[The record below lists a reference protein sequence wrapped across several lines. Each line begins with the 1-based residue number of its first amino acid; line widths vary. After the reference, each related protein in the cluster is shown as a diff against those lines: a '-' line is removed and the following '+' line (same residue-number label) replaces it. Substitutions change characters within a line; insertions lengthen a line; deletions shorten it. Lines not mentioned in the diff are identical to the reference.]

1 MYDKERISIII
12 EDIKKYFQ
20 KLRERNMK
28 KLSDLDDLN
37 FYACSMIIFSIL
49 NRTIDLGDEIINSKK
64 FGFPS
69 ETKDIFVLLGE
80 NKVII
85 KKTEEKLKDLIR
97 LRNKISHRYGS
108 INKEDIFNAIEQVK
122 VVEEFVNEISE
133 YLKKEGKDKNSPFRK
148 SPGVKEKN
156 KK

>member
-12 EDIKKYFQ
+12 EDIKKYSQ
-20 KLRERNMK
+20 KLRERNIK

-49 NRTIDLGDEIINSKK
+49 NKTIDLGDEIIDSKK

-69 ETKDIFVLLGE
+69 EIKDIFILLGE
-80 NKVII
+80 NKVIN

-97 LRNKISHRYGS
+97 LRNKIAHRYGS
-108 INKEDIFNAIEQVK
+108 INKEDIFKAIEDIKIVEMFVSE
-122 VVEEFVNEISE
+122 VVEYIKKNE
-133 YLKKEGKDKNSPFRK
+133 K
-148 SPGVKEKN
+148 
-156 KK
+156 